1 MAGGTASPSAVKLAE
16 AASLKDKG
24 AAHFKEG
31 EWKEA
36 AKCYHHGLMYTKGVL
51 SYQFLDPMMGMLASN
66 ISTVQQVPPTED
78 EKKDAKALN
87 IILLNNIAGKPGN
100 LL

>member
-1 MAGGTASPSAVKLAE
+1 MSPSAVKLAE

-24 AAHFKEG
+24 AAHFKDG

-51 SYQFLDPMMGMLASN
+51 SSQFLDQMIGMLASN
-66 ISTVQQVPPTED
+66 ISTAHQTPPTEN
-78 EKKDAKALN
+78 EKKDAKAMN
-87 IILLNNIAGKPGN
+87 ITLLNNIAGMT
-100 LL
+100 